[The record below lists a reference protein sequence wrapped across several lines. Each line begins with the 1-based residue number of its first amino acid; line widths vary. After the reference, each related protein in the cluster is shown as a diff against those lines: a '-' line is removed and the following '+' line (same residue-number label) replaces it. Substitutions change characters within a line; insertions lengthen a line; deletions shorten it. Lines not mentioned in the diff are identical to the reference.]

1 MVHEHEQPR
10 GRRRTALPRRP
21 PGRHAQDE
29 ARLKAGAVGLFG
41 VLFMAVANA
50 APITAM
56 SFNVPIAVGYGN
68 GIAVSGGYLFATIV
82 LTIFTIGFVAM
93 ARYVTTAGAF
103 YGFISQGLGQIWG
116 MASGLLAAV
125 AYIIFEASLIG
136 GFAYFAAQY
145 VSLPLGSTINW
156 IWIALIG
163 DHRHRAPDLLLDHPG
178 RRRPQRHAGLRGLS
192 CSGAR
197 HLGAVQG
204 RPGRLHPSATPCSP
218 HSAFNSLQEGAFG
231 TGVAAGVAAIG
242 IFFAFWSWVG
252 YETTAVYGEESKNPK
267 RNVPLATMIAV
278 VGLGLFYTFMSWMV
292 VVGNGVAQSVEISAG
307 ASPIDLWLGLVNHE
321 PRRRR
326 WRTSTSC
333 SWSSA
338 RSPAPWP
345 STTPPRATSTR
356 WAARAPAPFV
366 RNTLGAVNVKH
377 GSPAIASF
385 VQSGITIVLCV
396 AFLLFT
402 DVYVPDADGN
412 PVATPD
418 LVPYVNVYGLLAL
431 IGTAMVLIVQT
442 ITSFAVIWFFW
453 VKKVHKGN
461 VLDDAG
467 RPARRRRGH
476 ALRAVPAVVEPQLR
490 GRPGGRQPGLPV
502 DAVLRDRPL
511 GHRRRATRS
520 TCVGQAPE
528 IYDEIGR
535 TTIEEAHERV

>member
-1 MVHEHEQPR
+1 MTTSNLEDGPHAAPGDHALSTKEQ
-10 GRRRTALPRRP
+10 
-21 PGRHAQDE
+21 
-29 ARLKAGAVGLFG
+29 ARLKAGAVGLIG

-93 ARYVTTAGAF
+93 ARHVTTAGAF

-116 MASGLLAAV
+116 MASGLVAAV

-145 VSLPLGSTINW
+145 VLLPMGIEISW
-156 IWIALIG
+156 IWVALFAIILIAVLTYYSITLAASVLG
-163 DHRHRAPDLLLDHPG
+163 ITLVCEVLLL
-178 RRRPQRHAGLRGLS
+178 
-192 CSGAR
+192 GA
-197 HLGAVQG
+197 LGISVLFKGGPDGYA
-204 RPGRLHPSATPCSP
+204 PSETVSP
-218 HSAFNSLQEGAFG
+218 VAAFNSLQEGAFG

-292 VVGNGVAQSVEISAG
+292 VVGNGFAQSVEVSAG
-307 ASPIDLWLGLVNHE
+307 ASPIDLWLGLVNENLGGLLENIYKILVVVGSFACAMAFHN
-321 PRRRR
+321 
-326 WRTSTSC
+326 
-333 SWSSA
+333 
-338 RSPAPWP
+338 
-345 STTPPRATSTR
+345 
-356 WAARAPAPFV
+356 AASRYIYAMGRESVTPFV
-366 RNTLGAVNVKH
+366 RRTLGGINAKH
-377 GSPAIASF
+377 GSPATASF
-385 VQSGITIVLCV
+385 VQSGITIVLC
-396 AFLLFT
+396 LLFLFFT
-402 DVYVPDADGN
+402 NVYVPDADGN

-418 LVPYVNVYGLLAL
+418 LIPYVNVYGLLAL

-442 ITSFAVIWFFW
+442 ITCFAVIWFFW

-461 VLDDAG
+461 ALTTMIAPLIGAAG
-467 RPARRRRGH
+467 MLY
-476 ALRAVPAVVEPQLR
+476 ALYLLWSNRNFAAGLAADSLVFQWMPFYVIAIFVIGVVYALYVRAK
-490 GRPGGRQPGLPV
+490 
-502 DAVLRDRPL
+502 
-511 GHRRRATRS
+511 
-520 TCVGQAPE
+520 APD
-528 IYDEIGR
+528 IYAEIGR